1 MQDAALQTMIQA
13 FDDLRRKQNV
23 TDYRWFDLR
32 DADSSSPDFQQQFGI
47 MADD

>member
-32 DADSSSPDFQQQFGI
+32 DADSSSPRLPAAVRDHGR
-47 MADD
+47 